1 MKKVLAI
8 MAASLAMFW
17 AQPSAAA
24 IFTGT
29 GDLLAPPGT
38 TSGFVGSL
46 AAGDP

>member
-24 IFTGT
+24 IFAGT
-29 GDLLAPPGT
+29 GYTDGAPT
-38 TSGFVGSL
+38 FSIAHART
-46 AAGDP
+46 